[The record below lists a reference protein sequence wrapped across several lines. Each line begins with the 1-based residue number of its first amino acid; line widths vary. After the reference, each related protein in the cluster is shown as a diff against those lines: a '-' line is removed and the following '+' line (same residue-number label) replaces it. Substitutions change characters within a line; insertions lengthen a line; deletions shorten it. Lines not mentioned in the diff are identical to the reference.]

1 MFVDYLRLVGP
12 GGSNKVMAGELSRL
26 ARRALAGEVS
36 RELLRTPPKKVAAG
50 SLRYPFD
57 PRLAGVAGYYHRTST
72 RVLWDLYESSE
83 VRLEPLFDE
92 FFQDVCAER
101 RSWLKTGA
109 RISIHAFGLG
119 HLEAGERQAVGVA
132 KNALIEGAQS
142 QGIELILD
150 PDHADLVF
158 NLRALRD
165 QEGNSRVVLSL
176 DLAGRPMHE
185 RGYRI
190 AAGIAPIRED
200 LAAQLVMLLR
210 YDARKEHL
218 IDPMAGSGTL
228 GIEAAL
234 MAAGRP
240 LWMSGRVPTL
250 ASIPEIAETLSA
262 RPPALFDDTEAS
274 ISLAEVDN
282 ETYQLQD
289 RALTTAGVNGVDR
302 HNGDF
307 RDFRVQDFLN
317 AEGEKK
323 PKVVL
328 CNPPYGA
335 RLDHEWEELE
345 ILYRDLGSFCRAV
358 GVRRAGFIVGEGD
371 ERASNLRLFERA
383 FGGRPRIKKAMHNG
397 PIRAQ
402 FLLYDWDSED

>member
-1 MFVDYLRLVGP
+1 MKEGQRF
-12 GGSNKVMAGELSRL
+12 
-26 ARRALAGEVS
+26 
-36 RELLRTPPKKVAAG
+36 
-50 SLRYPFD
+50 
-57 PRLAGVAGYYHRTST
+57 
-72 RVLWDLYESSE
+72 
-83 VRLEPLFDE
+83 
-92 FFQDVCAER
+92 
-101 RSWLKTGA
+101 
-109 RISIHAFGLG
+109 SIHAFGLG

-142 QGIELILD
+142 QGIELTLD
-150 PDHADLVF
+150 PDHPDLVF

-165 QEGNSRVVLSL
+165 QQGHSRVVLSL

-218 IDPMAGSGTL
+218 IDPMAGSGTI
-228 GIEAAL
+228 GIEASL

-250 ASIPEIAETLSA
+250 ASIPEIAETLPG

-274 ISLAEVDN
+274 ISLCEVDSG
-282 ETYQLQD
+282 TYQLQE
-289 RALTTAGVNGVDR
+289 RALNTAGVNGTER
-302 HNGDF
+302 FLGDF
-307 RDFRVQDFLN
+307 RDFRVKDFEN

-345 ILYRDLGSFCRAV
+345 LLYRDLGSFCRAV

-383 FGGRPRIKKAMHNG
+383 FGGRPRVKKAMHNG
-397 PIRAQ
+397 QLRAQ
-402 FLLYDWDSED
+402 FLLYDWEAEE